1 MPTTRI
7 TEKTRSILRF
17 LSNETGKSM
26 QAIIE
31 QAIENYR
38 RQVFLEQSNQA
49 FAALRANPEVWKEE
63 QEERALWD
71 NVLNDGQEDNL

>member
-7 TEKTRSILRF
+7 TEKTRNVLRL

-26 QAIIE
+26 QVIIE
-31 QAIENYR
+31 QAIEHYR

-49 FAALRANPEVWKEE
+49 FAALRANPEAWKEE
-63 QEERALWD
+63 EEERILWD
-71 NVLNDGQEDNL
+71 NALNDGQEDN